1 MKANQT
7 NHIGIIGASGKTG
20 SRVQFTLNNLGV
32 NTRGLSR
39 TTQPSFDWNNP
50 DNWEA
55 AFQGLRSLYITY
67 QPDLA
72 VPRAEAD
79 ISRLIDAAKATGV
92 QHLVLLSGRGEEG
105 AENAEKQ
112 VINSGLE
119 WNVVRASWFMQNFS
133 ESFMLDGV
141 LARQMV
147 LPRAK
152 ADEPFIDV
160 DDIADVAVAV
170 LTKRELRNQLFEITG
185 AELLS
190 FEYCVAQISN
200 AIGEDIS
207 YQPIHVDDYIA
218 SAKQHGMP
226 DDVAWLMNELFT
238 NVLDGSNAFTTN
250 TVKKVLGR
258 EPKLFK
264 DYVKQV
270 AATKAWQRND
280 AEAVAS

>member
-1 MKANQT
+1 MKSNQT

-39 TTQPSFDWNNP
+39 TTQPSFDWNKP

-55 AFQGLRSLYITY
+55 AFQGLTSLYITY

-79 ISRLIDAAKATGV
+79 ISRLIDAAKATGI

-141 LARQMV
+141 LAREMV

-185 AELLS
+185 PELLS

-200 AIGEDIS
+200 AIGEDIN
-207 YQPIHVDDYIA
+207 YHPIHVDDYIS

-226 DDVAWLMNELFT
+226 DDIAWLMNELFT

-250 TVKKVLGR
+250 TFQEVLGR
-258 EPKLFK
+258 EPKRFE
-264 DYVKQV
+264 DYVEKV
-270 AATKAWQRND
+270 AATHVWQQTK
-280 AEAVAS
+280 AEAIAS